1 MQEEKEK
8 IKLQHI
14 ESYKKAI
21 IETIK
26 NNTNSLIDD
35 DIMSLIK
42 KPPLDSMDQIKSKF
56 LDLAKK
62 NKIIVNSEELDKM
75 INNYRDELTKCC
87 EDIKNIRITKLTTV
101 VEDTKFTKD
110 KDVIKLNKSNFT
122 SIDKEIRKI
131 IKEESTKLVEVK
143 IISNIEKIFNEDTD
157 LNIVKK
163 VTNESTKYLKNIYLK
178 QLLENID
185 IKILVK
191 DTTLINSSKEQAER
205 YLFTINNSR
214 LFDD

>member
-62 NKIIVNSEELDKM
+62 NKTIVNSEELDKM

-131 IKEESTKLVEVK
+131 LKEESTKLVEDK
-143 IISNIEKIFNEDTD
+143 IISNIEKIFSQDTD

-163 VTNESTKYLKNIYLK
+163 VTNDSTKYLKNIYLK
-178 QLLENID
+178 QLLESID

>member
-131 IKEESTKLVEVK
+131 LKEESTKLVEDK

-163 VTNESTKYLKNIYLK
+163 VTNDSTKYLKNIYLK

-214 LFDD
+214 LLND

>member
-56 LDLAKK
+56 LDLAKMEVALLISK
-62 NKIIVNSEELDKM
+62 YEEV
-75 INNYRDELTKCC
+75 YQFEV
-87 EDIKNIRITKLTTV
+87 DIAVL
-101 VEDTKFTKD
+101 
-110 KDVIKLNKSNFT
+110 
-122 SIDKEIRKI
+122 
-131 IKEESTKLVEVK
+131 
-143 IISNIEKIFNEDTD
+143 
-157 LNIVKK
+157 
-163 VTNESTKYLKNIYLK
+163 
-178 QLLENID
+178 QLLLKFFVVYNILGHHIYD
-185 IKILVK
+185 TCRWASNLHKVDEYDFPKNEYNRSGFYAYDEWGYHEIKALAWQPIE
-191 DTTLINSSKEQAER
+191 DYIEE
-205 YLFTINNSR
+205 
-214 LFDD
+214 

>member
-87 EDIKNIRITKLTTV
+87 EDIKNIRITKLTTI

-131 IKEESTKLVEVK
+131 LKEESTKLVEDK

-163 VTNESTKYLKNIYLK
+163 VTNDSTKYLKNIYLK

>member
-62 NKIIVNSEELDKM
+62 NNVRQEIVTNAILLDENWINEIVSSNTKLSISIRSVDKI
-75 INNYRDELTKCC
+75 NYENLTKGANFNKLI
-87 EDIKNIRITKLTTV
+87 ENLKYINSVFDKRHYNFDLSMYTLVTKYNYMEFRWNHT
-101 VEDTKFTKD
+101 
-110 KDVIKLNKSNFT
+110 
-122 SIDKEIRKI
+122 IDRIRKKRI
-131 IKEESTKLVEVK
+131 
-143 IISNIEKIFNEDTD
+143 
-157 LNIVKK
+157 
-163 VTNESTKYLKNIYLK
+163 
-178 QLLENID
+178 
-185 IKILVK
+185 
-191 DTTLINSSKEQAER
+191 R
-205 YLFTINNSR
+205 
-214 LFDD
+214 